1 MIKAHKKAIIK
12 GDHAVKGVYKMEN
25 KKIVSL
31 VLAGVLCILIIVALI
46 DAAKSMKKKP
56 ESDYVPSSTQTVP
69 MPVKKEEKVKI
80 KVDAKMIRESL
91 GDMGTLVTADY
102 SFTQVENYTKT
113 KKVFSLID
121 VNSSFLYSYD
131 GVVYAGVNFKG
142 ITVDK
147 NEDTKKITI
156 KVPKADITAVE
167 IDYNSFKV
175 YSEKE
180 GFLNPFKIEDYNM
193 AQKEFDD
200 KARTMA
206 KEKGL
211 LTKADANAKKI
222 IETFVT
228 SLLEKEEEEE
238 QYTIVVE

>member
-1 MIKAHKKAIIK
+1 MEKFSKKQIAAMAAGVILVIAIIILTV
-12 GDHAVKGVYKMEN
+12 DTVKNFN
-25 KKIVSL
+25 KKEELPAISEGKQL
-31 VLAGVLCILIIVALI
+31 VELP
-46 DAAKSMKKKP
+46 K
-56 ESDYVPSSTQTVP
+56 
-69 MPVKKEEKVKI
+69 KKEEKVKI
-80 KVDAKMIRESL
+80 KVDAKMIRERISE
-91 GDMGTLVTADY
+91 MGTLVTADY
-102 SFTQVENYTKT
+102 SFTQVESYTKT
-113 KKVFSLID
+113 KKVFSLINVD
-121 VNSSFLYSYD
+121 SSFLYSYD

-193 AQKEFDD
+193 ALKEFDD

-211 LTKADANAKKI
+211 LTKADENAKKI